1 MRQSLPRAC
10 PTRPAIGHKSAY
22 RDSNLAGHAAKEP
35 NIGPR
40 PMPLL
45 LLRLIAR
52 LPLGLVHALGGVLG
66 LVTYALSPTYRR
78 RLRAN
83 LAQAGFNV
91 ERLALTCARE
101 AGKQAVETP
110 WIWMRPPEDLRRVM
124 QVVDGEV
131 ERAAVESGRPVIYL
145 TPHLGCFEI
154 TAQYCVLNRW
164 QPPHSLTA
172 LYRVPRKEILR
183 PLVEFGRR
191 RNGVELAPASLGGVR
206 QLLRALKRGN
216 AVGILPDQ
224 VPSGG
229 DGAWVPF
236 FGRPAYTMTL
246 PGKLA
251 TAADADVLF
260 IFGERVRSLDGKGAG
275 FRIRFQK
282 LSEPLSG
289 ETERDALRVNLD
301 LERLIRT
308 CPTQYLWGYN
318 RYKQPAGAAPPPA
331 VQGSR

>member
-1 MRQSLPRAC
+1 
-10 PTRPAIGHKSAY
+10 
-22 RDSNLAGHAAKEP
+22 
-35 NIGPR
+35 
-40 PMPLL
+40 
-45 LLRLIAR
+45 
-52 LPLGLVHALGGVLG
+52 
-66 LVTYALSPTYRR
+66 
-78 RLRAN
+78 
-83 LAQAGFNV
+83 
-91 ERLALTCARE
+91 
-101 AGKQAVETP
+101 
-110 WIWMRPPEDLRRVM
+110 M

-131 ERAAVESGRPVIYL
+131 ERAAIESGRPVIYL

-164 QPPHSLTA
+164 RPPHSLTA

-183 PLVEFGRR
+183 PLVELGRR
-191 RNGVELAPASLGGVR
+191 RNGVELAPANLGGVR

-229 DGAWVPF
+229 DGVWVPF

-251 TAADADVLF
+251 TTADANVLF
-260 IFGERVRSLDGKGAG
+260 IFGERVRRLDGKGAG

-289 ETERDALRVNLD
+289 ETERDAQRLNVD

-318 RYKQPAGAAPPPA
+318 RYKTPAGAAPPPA
-331 VQGSR
+331 GQGSR

>member
-1 MRQSLPRAC
+1 
-10 PTRPAIGHKSAY
+10 
-22 RDSNLAGHAAKEP
+22 
-35 NIGPR
+35 
-40 PMPLL
+40 MPLL

-91 ERLALTCARE
+91 ERLALACARE

-183 PLVEFGRR
+183 PLVESNKLYATKDFSVVRDLDTINIAVPTPLRKTKDPDMSYIVSACQETAKHFG
-191 RNGVELAPASLGGVR
+191 
-206 QLLRALKRGN
+206 
-216 AVGILPDQ
+216 
-224 VPSGG
+224 
-229 DGAWVPF
+229 
-236 FGRPAYTMTL
+236 
-246 PGKLA
+246 PGKLVILES
-251 TAADADVLF
+251 TTYPGTTDELVLPMLQRPDLKVGEQF
-260 IFGERVRSLDGKGAG
+260 FLCFSPERVDPGNPKYHTTNIPKVVGGITPEQYAD
-275 FRIRFQK
+275 RFG
-282 LSEPLSG
+282 LSPNDMIAPAKSAASTTSFATISG
-289 ETERDALRVNLD
+289 TV
-301 LERLIRT
+301 
-308 CPTQYLWGYN
+308 TQVYLWLIAN
-318 RYKQPAGAAPPPA
+318 TLAFISCCASAASLFAAG
-331 VQGSR
+331 